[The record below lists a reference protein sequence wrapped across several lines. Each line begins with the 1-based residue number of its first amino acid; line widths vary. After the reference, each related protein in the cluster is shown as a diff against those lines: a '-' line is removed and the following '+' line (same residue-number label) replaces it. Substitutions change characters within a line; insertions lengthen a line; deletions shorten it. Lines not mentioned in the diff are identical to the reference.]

1 MNDFLLVLGLA
12 ALPAVGTMLGG
23 LAAEVVGVSGR
34 RLSLALHFATG
45 IVLAVVGLEL
55 MREALRASAPWITI
69 AAFALG
75 GLGFLGIER
84 SLAYVK
90 RRFGS
95 GEVDTGPSAIFAGVS
110 IDLFSDGV
118 MIGTGTVINPGL
130 GLILALG
137 QVPAD
142 IPEGFAAIATLRRSG
157 VGRRTRLI
165 LSFSFA
171 IPVLVG
177 ATIGY
182 LALRSAPEIITLS
195 VLAFTGGLLTSMAVE
210 EMTTQAHQERSSRL
224 EPFFL
229 TAGFALF
236 ALISAYVG

>member
-142 IPEGFAAIATLRRSG
+142 IAAVATLRRSG